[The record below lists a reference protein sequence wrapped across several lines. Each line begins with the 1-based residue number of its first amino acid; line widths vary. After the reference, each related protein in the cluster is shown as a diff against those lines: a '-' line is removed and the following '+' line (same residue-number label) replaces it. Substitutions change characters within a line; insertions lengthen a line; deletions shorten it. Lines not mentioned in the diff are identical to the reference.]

1 MRRLNYYLIHF
12 EDEIQASKTST
23 VICNNKPW
31 LKVEVIYNAD
41 YDYIYT
47 AYAKYSFKEVKCTP
61 LMYRMI
67 RERHVR
73 IGWEMKHLA
82 YKDAK

>member
-1 MRRLNYYLIHF
+1 MRRLNYYLIF
-12 EDEIQASKTST
+12 YQDEIISSKTST
-23 VICNNKPW
+23 STNTKKPW
-31 LKVEVIYNAD
+31 LKVEVIFNAD

-47 AYAKYSFKEVKCTP
+47 AYGKYSFKEVKSSP

-67 RERHVR
+67 RERHTR

-82 YKDAK
+82 YKDNQ